1 MNPETKIQ
9 NSILLKLSQSGCTVW
24 RVETSGAWLG
34 KVIHRDGDTVTLSG
48 ARMMQTG
55 LCKGGSD
62 IIGITPVTITPDMV
76 GEKIGVFTA
85 QEVKTKTGRATKEQL
100 RFIEAVNKAGGI
112 AGIARSVDEALLLI
126 RRD

>member
-1 MNPETKIQ
+1 LNPETKIQ
-9 NSILLKLSQSGCTVW
+9 NRILLELSKAGCTVW

-34 KVIHRDGDTVTLSG
+34 KMVHREGDMVTLSN
-48 ARMMQTG
+48 ARMFQTG

-76 GEKIGVFTA
+76 GQTIGVFTA

-100 RFIEAVNKAGGI
+100 RFIEAVKKAGGI
-112 AGIARSVDEALLLI
+112 AGIARSPEEALELI
-126 RRD
+126 RLG

>member
-1 MNPETKIQ
+1 MNQETKIQ
-9 NSILLKLSQSGCTVW
+9 NAILLALSENGCTVW

-34 KVIHRDGDTVTLSG
+34 KVIHRDGDTVTLAN

-76 GEKIGVFTA
+76 GETIGVFTA
-85 QEVKTKTGRATKEQL
+85 QEVKTEKGRPTKEQM
-100 RFIEAVNKAGGI
+100 RFIEAVRNAGGI
-112 AGIARSVDEALLLI
+112 AGIARSVDDALQLI
-126 RRD
+126 RHG